1 MGTKIWPM
9 AIQKNWRKLKQKFP
23 RIPQITGFEGLKNE
37 SAKLIISQYHGG
49 NIWLDEPIE
58 INVKLIRRI
67 TSLQFPNKGQG
78 IPTPSNTKEWIEQF
92 IGVTNAMDSEGLV
105 IRQVKNGQIKWACG
119 IVALCLTDS
128 CRASNIVLGMLTEIS
143 GTVKEGM
150 VCNCPEHLANI
161 LKKNY
166 K

>member
-1 MGTKIWPM
+1 M
-9 AIQKNWRKLKQKFP
+9 AIQKIWKKLKQKFP
-23 RIPQITGFEGLKNE
+23 RIPQITKLEGLKNE
-37 SAKLIISQYHGG
+37 GAKFVISQYHGG

-105 IRQVKNGQIKWACG
+105 IRKVKNGEIKQACG
-119 IVALCLTDS
+119 IVALCLTGS
-128 CRASNIVLGMLTEIS
+128 CKSSNTVLIILTVIS

-150 VCNCPEHLANI
+150 VCNCTKHLANI
-161 LKKNY
+161 FKTNY